1 MKNLTKVLTAALTLI
16 LTCALLL
23 SAACADAPV
32 TGGWTPAES
41 TELTGGRTAVF
52 DKGMEKL
59 VGVHYEPL
67 AYLASQ
73 VVAGT
78 NHCFLCRAT
87 VVYPGAQ
94 PYYALVYLYE
104 DLAGNVSVLNIAPL
118 DLGALAETADAE

>member
-1 MKNLTKVLTAALTLI
+1 MKNLTKVLAATLTLI

-23 SAACADAPV
+23 SAACAEAPLM
-32 TGGWTPAES
+32 GGWTPAES
-41 TELTGGRTAVF
+41 TEISEERAAVF
-52 DKGMEKL
+52 EKGMEKL

-78 NHCFLCRAT
+78 NHCFLCWAT

-94 PYYALVYLYE
+94 PSYTLVYLYE
-104 DLAGNVSVLNIAPL
+104 DLAGNVSILNIVPL